1 MKVYILQENFF
12 EFVVDDYSDGHSDK
26 VERRRNVIG
35 IFATMDDLLKRM
47 AEEIM
52 MARGED
58 SDLAGNDSITGY
70 EVSVG
75 DTDTHDIENIGYYS
89 YINDL
94 NSELSKYYANKFFE
108 RMKAK
113 EQPEHVE
120 TLQVSFVDEGR
131 MKHWREKCCG
141 QCKFRAVE
149 YNGKEYTCSF
159 SQCSDEEVLKFDEH
173 NGCQGIRQYLMRGIF
188 PEYAKETKE
197 QKSEDTE
204 RKHPIQR
211 AAENASFD
219 ILGFIREKYKKAVTK
234 HIKS

>member
-12 EFVVDDYSDGHSDK
+12 EFVVNDCSDGHDDEL
-26 VERRRNVIG
+26 ERKRNIIG
-35 IFATMDDLLKRM
+35 VFATMDDLLKRM

-58 SDLAGNDSITGY
+58 FDIVGNDSMTGY

-89 YINDL
+89 YINEL
-94 NSELSKYYANKFFE
+94 NEKLST
-108 RMKAK
+108 MKK
-113 EQPEHVE
+113 V
-120 TLQVSFVDEGR
+120 
-131 MKHWREKCCG
+131 RE
-141 QCKFRAVE
+141 
-149 YNGKEYTCSF
+149 
-159 SQCSDEEVLKFDEH
+159 
-173 NGCQGIRQYLMRGIF
+173 I
-188 PEYAKETKE
+188 
-197 QKSEDTE
+197 EDTE